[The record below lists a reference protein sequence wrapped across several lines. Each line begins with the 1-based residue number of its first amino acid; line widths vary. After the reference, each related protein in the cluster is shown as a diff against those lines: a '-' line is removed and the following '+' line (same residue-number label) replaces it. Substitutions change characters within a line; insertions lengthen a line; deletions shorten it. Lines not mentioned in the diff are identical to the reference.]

1 MKKGQVVTGKVVGLQ
16 FPNKGICEVAD
27 TDTAGNACVSKCMVK
42 NVIPGQTVSIQIQK
56 KRKGAY
62 EGRVVELIE
71 EAPNE
76 VCSACEHFGVC
87 GGCNYQTLPYEEQLK
102 IKESQVEQLLWDAIK
117 DTDSKDGYVFEGIKR
132 SPVAEGYRNKMEFT
146 FGDEYKDGPLAL
158 GMHKRGSF
166 HDIVTVSG
174 CRIMDE
180 DYRTILKVTLDFFKN
195 EPVKYFHRMRHEGY
209 LRHLLVRKAGKTG
222 EILIALVTSS
232 QIDAAYEKDVLDR
245 YRDILIGLHN
255 AGRVRDLD
263 EAQGLHVTQ
272 GLQGKIAG
280 ILHIVNDSLADVVQS
295 DRTDVLWGQEYFYE
309 ELLGLRFKISAFS
322 FFQNNSPAAEVL
334 YETAREYLGDIGG
347 AASLKDTEG
356 GKSVSKGTV
365 LYDLYS
371 GTGTI
376 TQMMAPVVYKAIGV
390 EIVEEAVIAARENAK
405 LNGLHNCEFIANDVM
420 KALDDIEEKPDYI
433 ILDPPRD
440 GIHPKALKQI
450 LSYDVD
456 KMVYIS
462 CKPTSLARDLE
473 IILNSG
479 YQIKK
484 AVAVDLFP
492 GTVHCETVVLLSR
505 QIDLHKMKLKSAPF
519 EMIKGGKK
527 TIELRLYDEKRQ
539 KIKVGDKILFTN
551 NTTGE
556 TLNTTVVKLH
566 RYDSFAELYKNLPL
580 LQCGYT
586 VENVDKATPADM
598 ERYYSVEEQERYGVV
613 GIEIC

>member
-1 MKKGQVVTGKVVGLQ
+1 MKKGQVVTGKVVSLQ

-27 TDTAGNACVSKCMVK
+27 TDADGNVCVSKCVVK
-42 NVIPGQTVSIQIQK
+42 NVLPGQTVSIQIQK

-71 EAPNE
+71 AAPNE
-76 VCSACEHFGVC
+76 VCSGCEHFGVC

-102 IKESQVEQLLWDAIK
+102 IKGAQVEQLLWDVIK

-232 QIDAAYEKDVLDR
+232 QIDAAYEKEVLQR
-245 YRDILIGLHN
+245 YRDMLVGLHN
-255 AGRVRDLD
+255 ADVSR
-263 EAQGLHVTQ
+263 ETKGLH
-272 GLQGKIAG
+272 GKIAG

-295 DRTDVLWGQEYFYE
+295 DRTDVLWGQDYFYE

-334 YETAREYLGDIGG
+334 YETAREYLGDISG
-347 AASLKDTEG
+347 AETLKDATG
-356 GKSVSKGTV
+356 GKSASKGTV

-390 EIVEEAVIAARENAK
+390 EIVEEAVVAARENAK
-405 LNGLHNCEFIANDVM
+405 LNGLHNCEFITNDVM

-450 LSYDVD
+450 LSYGVD

-492 GTVHCETVVLLSR
+492 GTVHCETVCLLS
-505 QIDLHKMKLKSAPF
+505 
-519 EMIKGGKK
+519 
-527 TIELRLYDEKRQ
+527 
-539 KIKVGDKILFTN
+539 
-551 NTTGE
+551 
-556 TLNTTVVKLH
+556 KLH
-566 RYDSFAELYKNLPL
+566 EAKHHVNVTLSEVCEDIK
-580 LQCGYT
+580 LQVLQYI
-586 VENVDKATPADM
+586 DM
-598 ERYYSVEEQERYGVV
+598 VR
-613 GIEIC
+613 